1 MVAGGA
7 GGAGRGA
14 GASVPGMEV
23 AVVVTAHDQR
33 EQVAEAVASVRAQT
47 VACAELVV
55 VDDGSADAA
64 SLAVL
69 DRLRA
74 EGVRVLRQGNAG
86 VSAARNA
93 GIAAT
98 RAPLVL
104 VLDGDD
110 RLAPGFLARVL
121 PLLDDPGVV
130 AASSWLGL
138 FGVATGVARPGGGR
152 LVDFLHRNAC
162 PGTAVLRRAAW
173 ARAGGYDEALRS
185 GFEDWDL
192 YLGMLAG
199 GGRVA
204 IAPEP
209 LIGYRTAPASAN
221 VRSMEQRLDLVRGL
235 VDKHRAAYATH
246 LTEVLL
252 AQEAT
257 AIRRLGD
264 WEALVAADP
273 ALPLGEPTFGDG
285 GMAAHVRV
293 ATARAV
299 RDR

>member
-1 MVAGGA
+1 
-7 GGAGRGA
+7 
-14 GASVPGMEV
+14 MEV
-23 AVVVTAHDQR
+23 AVVVTAHDQH
-33 EQVAEAVASVRAQT
+33 EQVAEAVASVRSQT
-47 VACAELVV
+47 APPAELVV
-55 VDDGSADAA
+55 VDDGSAEAA

-74 EGVRVLRQGNAG
+74 DGVRVLRQENAG

-98 RAPLVL
+98 GAPLVL

-110 RLAPGFLARVL
+110 RLAPEFLARVA
-121 PLLDDPGVV
+121 PLLADPDVV
-130 AASSWLGL
+130 AASSWLEL
-138 FGVATGVARPGGGR
+138 FGVASGVVRPGGGA

-162 PGTAVLRRAAW
+162 PGSAVLRRAAW
-173 ARAGGYDEALRS
+173 ERAGGYDAAMRS

-209 LIGYRTAPASAN
+209 LLGYRTAPASAN
-221 VRSMEQRLDLVRGL
+221 VRSMIQRLALLRGI
-235 VDKHRAAYATH
+235 VDKHRAAYQAH
-246 LTEVLL
+246 LADVLV

-257 AIRRLGD
+257 AVRRLGD

-273 ALPLGEPTFGDG
+273 ALPLAEPTFGDG

-293 ATARAV
+293 ATARAAAGAGAA
-299 RDR
+299 RGGARA

>member
-1 MVAGGA
+1 M
-7 GGAGRGA
+7 
-14 GASVPGMEV
+14 PGMEV

-33 EQVAEAVASVRAQT
+33 ELVVEAVASVRAQT
-47 VACAELVV
+47 APCAELVV
-55 VDDGSADAA
+55 VDDGSADSG

-74 EGVRVLRQGNAG
+74 EGVRVLRQANAG

-110 RLAPGFLARVL
+110 RLAPAFLERVV
-121 PLLDDPGVV
+121 PLLDDPDVV

-138 FGVATGVARPGGGR
+138 FGVATGVARPVGGR

-173 ARAGGYDEALRS
+173 ERAGGYDESLRA

-192 YLGMLAG
+192 YLGMLAR

-204 IAPEP
+204 IEPEA
-209 LIGYRTAPASAN
+209 LIRYRTAPASAN
-221 VRSMEQRLDLVRGL
+221 VRSMEHRLDLVRGL
-235 VDKHRAAYATH
+235 VEKHRAAYAAH
-246 LTEVLL
+246 LTDVLL

-257 AIRRLGD
+257 AIRRLAD

-293 ATARAV
+293 ATARAAG
-299 RDR
+299 

>member
-1 MVAGGA
+1 
-7 GGAGRGA
+7 
-14 GASVPGMEV
+14 MEV

-33 EQVAEAVASVRAQT
+33 ELVVEAVASVRAQT
-47 VACAELVV
+47 APCAELVV
-55 VDDGSADAA
+55 VDDGSADSG

-74 EGVRVLRQGNAG
+74 EGVRVLRQANAG

-110 RLAPGFLARVL
+110 RLAPAFLERVV
-121 PLLDDPGVV
+121 PLLDDPDVV

-138 FGVATGVARPGGGR
+138 FGVATGVARPVGGR

-173 ARAGGYDEALRS
+173 ERAGGYDESLRA

-192 YLGMLAG
+192 YLGMLAR

-204 IAPEP
+204 IEPEA
-209 LIGYRTAPASAN
+209 LIRYRTAPASAN
-221 VRSMEQRLDLVRGL
+221 VRSMEHRLDLVRGL
-235 VDKHRAAYATH
+235 VEKHRAAYAAH
-246 LTEVLL
+246 LTDVLL

-257 AIRRLGD
+257 AIRRLAD

-293 ATARAV
+293 ATARAAG
-299 RDR
+299 

>member
-1 MVAGGA
+1 
-7 GGAGRGA
+7 
-14 GASVPGMEV
+14 MEV

-47 VACAELVV
+47 APCAELVV
-55 VDDGSADAA
+55 VDDGSTDAA

-74 EGVRVLRQGNAG
+74 DGVRVLRQDNAG

-110 RLAPGFLARVL
+110 RLATTFLARVA
-121 PLLDDPGVV
+121 PLLADPDVV
-130 AASSWLGL
+130 AASSWLAL
-138 FGVATGVARPGGGR
+138 FGVASGAVRPGGGD

-162 PGTAVLRRAAW
+162 PGSAVLRRGAW
-173 ARAGGYDEALRS
+173 ERAGGYDEAMRT

-209 LIGYRTAPASAN
+209 LLEYRTAPASAN
-221 VRSMEQRLDLVRGL
+221 VRSMTRRLALFRGL
-235 VDKHRAAYATH
+235 VDKHRAAYVAH
-246 LTEVLL
+246 LADVLVAL
-252 AQEAT
+252 EAT
-257 AIRRLGD
+257 AVRRLGD

-273 ALPLGEPTFGDG
+273 ALPLVEPTFGDG

-293 ATARAV
+293 ATAHGARAARAAREAPAERV
-299 RDR
+299 PDASNE